1 MVLDSS
7 SYKIL
12 IIDDD
17 EDDFFITNQ
26 YIKNIKGYEFEVA
39 WRYDYNGAM
48 EDILSKKYDLYLV
61 DYYLGVKT
69 GLDLMKEAIEN
80 KCEEPIIILTGK
92 GTTELDAEAMHAGA
106 VDYLIKGEMDTEKL
120 ERCIRHVIEKSKSV
134 RTLRSNEK
142 KFRHIF
148 ERSKDSIFLMDSADL
163 VFTDINNA
171 TTVLFGY
178 NKEELSGM
186 TLYNLLNNIKDR
198 EILHEKLQCGEV
210 EEYEVEMKPKEG
222 ELLCCLL
229 SLTKEVDN
237 NGKNFLQGIIH
248 DITTFKK
255 QKQNNIRLEKLGMAE
270 RLVRTLAHEV
280 RNPLNNINL
289 SLEQLNEENKS
300 EDDKLYLDIITRNS
314 KRIENLIKELLGA
327 SRPEILLQK
336 NDLARILD
344 ESLAAAG
351 DRITLRHINLR
362 KEIPEKEFIINADK
376 EQLKIAFLNIIINAV
391 EAMKEKGNISV
402 TLAEIPENY
411 QISITDDGCGIS
423 TENLSRLFEPYFTA
437 KKNGL
442 GLGLAA
448 TMNILQLHNA
458 TVEVQSKI
466 DEGTSFIIQ
475 IPIAGEKKEDDI
487 NSTNPLV

>member
-1 MVLDSS
+1 MSPDLS

-26 YIKNIKGYEFEVA
+26 YIKNIKGYNFKVA
-39 WRYDYNGAM
+39 WRYDYKGAM
-48 EDILSKKYDLYLV
+48 EDIISKKYDLYLV
-61 DYYLGVKT
+61 DYYLGAKT
-69 GLDLMKEAIEN
+69 GLDLMKEAITN

-92 GTTELDAEAMHAGA
+92 GTPELDAEAMHAGA

-148 ERSKDSIFLMDSADL
+148 ERSKDSIFLMDKDNHI
-163 VFTDINNA
+163 FTDVNDA
-171 TTVLFGY
+171 TTKLFGY
-178 NKEELSGM
+178 SKEDLMTM
-186 TLYNLLNNIKDR
+186 TLYSLLSKDKDKAGIKAQLEKG
-198 EILHEKLQCGEV
+198 EIEEHEI
-210 EEYEVEMKPKEG
+210 EMMPKEG

-229 SLTKEVDN
+229 SLTREVDN
-237 NGKNFLQGIIH
+237 DGNIFLQGIIH
-248 DITTFKK
+248 DITELKK
-255 QKQNNIRLEKLGMAE
+255 AEKNNVRLEKLGMAE

-289 SLEQLNEENKS
+289 SLEQLTEENKS
-300 EDDKLYLDIITRNS
+300 EDATMYLDIIKRNS

-327 SRPEILLQK
+327 SRPEILLQT
-336 NDLARILD
+336 NDLAEIV
-344 ESLAAAG
+344 EETISAAA
-351 DRITLRHINLR
+351 DRITLRHIDLE
-362 KEIPEKEFIINADK
+362 KIIPAKKLMIHADK

-391 EAMKEKGNISV
+391 EAMEEKGKLSV
-402 TLAEIPENY
+402 KLSESADNF
-411 QISITDDGCGIS
+411 QLLITDNGCGIS
-423 TENLSRLFEPYFTA
+423 SDNLSRLFEPYFTA

-448 TMNILQLHNA
+448 TMTILQLHNA
-458 TVEVQSKI
+458 TVEVQSKLG
-466 DEGTSFIIQ
+466 EGTTFNIG
-475 IPIAGEKKEDDI
+475 IPVSYPTEI
-487 NSTNPLV
+487 